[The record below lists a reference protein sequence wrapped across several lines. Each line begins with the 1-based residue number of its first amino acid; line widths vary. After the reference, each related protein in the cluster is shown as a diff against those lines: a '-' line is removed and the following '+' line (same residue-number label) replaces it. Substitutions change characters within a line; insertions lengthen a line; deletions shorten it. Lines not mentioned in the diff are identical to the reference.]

1 MQVNVVDAR
10 RERAVESDH
19 FFVRSLAQERLRDRV
34 HSIEHVEVLSTQII
48 AVLNVM
54 LGYYQV
60 MLFRLG
66 PNVWEGDE
74 SLVFIDDQSL
84 IRLACLDDLTEFA
97 NLRHSPLLIM
107 GTLRIKLVLA
117 SRFH

>member
-1 MQVNVVDAR
+1 MIGRRA
-10 RERAVESDH
+10 RER
-19 FFVRSLAQERLRDRV
+19 
-34 HSIEHVEVLSTQII
+34 
-48 AVLNVM
+48 
-54 LGYYQV
+54 
-60 MLFRLG
+60 FRLG
-66 PNVWEGDE
+66 PNVWESDE

-97 NLRHSPLLIM
+97 NLRHSALLIM